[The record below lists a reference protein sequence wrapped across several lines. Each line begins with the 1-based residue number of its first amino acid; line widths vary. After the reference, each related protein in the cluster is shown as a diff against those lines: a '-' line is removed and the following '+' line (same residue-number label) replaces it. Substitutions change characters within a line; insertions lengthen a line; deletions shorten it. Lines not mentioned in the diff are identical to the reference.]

1 MLNLHN
7 FMLIIFTNTVSFL
20 TKILQQQRNTLHNL
34 KFCTLLVISTFTF
47 CETPEQ
53 FPQCQSTERL
63 EKIVEQL
70 AKQMSENQ
78 ETMQELLLTLE
89 IERAE
94 KKAVHQQKL
103 QQFVKQEEEQEKLIE
118 WFENLPWYQH
128 YSLLILAKTKPWIEQ
143 ELWPTMKAIITNM
156 IARKIVETGLSGTD
170 FVLGDV
176 PEKIFP
182 NRFGTTISLRPGE
195 FLTLSSEQRASNATL
210 RKLNYSDSEFKQMKK
225 EIEKLEKELSPQIIA
240 DKTEKKLRELQ
251 AMQALAKHPEYKK
264 YHEELKL
271 LRSEA
276 KLYKPKQEL
285 ATEFAE
291 LARNKENE
299 AGFDEFLRTKY
310 AEHLINRGKSNL
322 PTPAEEVAEPTRN
335 S

>member
-1 MLNLHN
+1 
-7 FMLIIFTNTVSFL
+7 
-20 TKILQQQRNTLHNL
+20 
-34 KFCTLLVISTFTF
+34 
-47 CETPEQ
+47 
-53 FPQCQSTERL
+53 
-63 EKIVEQL
+63 
-70 AKQMSENQ
+70 MSENQ
-78 ETMQELLLTLE
+78 KTMQEFLLTLE

-128 YSLLILAKTKPWIEQ
+128 YSLLIFAKTKPWIEQ

-156 IARKIVETGLSGTD
+156 IARKIVEVGLSGTD

-210 RKLNYSDSEFKQMKK
+210 RKLHYSDSEFKQMKK
-225 EIEKLEKELSPQIIA
+225 EIEKLEKELDPALRKSKQF
-240 DKTEKKLRELQ
+240 EKLHALRKEAATTNLVKSEKYKNLVEGFAQLDLEMATFRHLHDLQ
-251 AMQALAKHPEYKK
+251 K
-264 YHEELKL
+264 
-271 LRSEA
+271 
-276 KLYKPKQEL
+276 
-285 ATEFAE
+285 
-291 LARNKENE
+291 NKETLE
-299 AGFDEFLRTKY
+299 KIKKDIV
-310 AEHLINRGKSNL
+310 EHG
-322 PTPAEEVAEPTRN
+322 TPSTSFAEEVAEPTRN